1 MSVHETVD
9 IVMAVMVVVVFV
21 LVCISPRTHACL
33 AHTIVVIV
41 KVCIYMHAEGV
52 RDICLTPRR
61 PIETFRALSKNVTL

>member
-33 AHTIVVIV
+33 AHTTVVIV
-41 KVCIYMHAEGV
+41 KVCIIYT
-52 RDICLTPRR
+52 CTPR
-61 PIETFRALSKNVTL
+61 EYGTYA